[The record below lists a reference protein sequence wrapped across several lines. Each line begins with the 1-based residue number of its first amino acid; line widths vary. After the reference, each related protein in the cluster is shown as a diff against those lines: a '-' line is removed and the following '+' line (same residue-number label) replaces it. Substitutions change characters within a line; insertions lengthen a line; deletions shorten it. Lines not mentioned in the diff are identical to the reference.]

1 MPLRAFKI
9 LGSYTGKYTDL
20 VELVELAKKNVLRSI
35 VSRKFK
41 LDEANDALNQLKEGK
56 IIGRAVISP

>member
-1 MPLRAFKI
+1 
-9 LGSYTGKYTDL
+9 
-20 VELVELAKKNVLRSI
+20 VELVALAKKNVVKSI

-41 LDEANDALNQLKEGK
+41 LDEANDALSQLKEGK